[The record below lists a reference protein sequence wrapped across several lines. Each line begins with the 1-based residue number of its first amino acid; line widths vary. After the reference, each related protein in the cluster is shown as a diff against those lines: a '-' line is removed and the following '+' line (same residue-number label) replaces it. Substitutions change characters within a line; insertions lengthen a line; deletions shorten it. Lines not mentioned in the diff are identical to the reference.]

1 MKSFDYTI
9 SSTDCN
15 SNSTIHANL
24 SNPQTEYCKM
34 TITSLTTM
42 ANIVVLAKG
51 DYIKINGTRFVV
63 SDDYSEI
70 SATSLTEYLNALVNN
85 TIENDNALEFYCD
98 HCSRIYVHSTANFT
112 FEDCSYN
119 MRLLLGLTNVE
130 LPLYARDEGQP
141 YVAPSYIL
149 TFPDVGMFLSTPV
162 LYLASNLGSNSYK
175 NVNKSTTS
183 MRILMR
189 ITNSFFAKQPIVATN
204 GDYTTTVRSSD
215 LSDVRFTL
223 IDANYHAIKL
233 LSPMYLTVQIESIP
247 DKNDYEK
254 DLKHGPIDPYSVLP
268 MSEYAY
274 MHDLTERGVD
284 VDENQINSLIY
295 MDTPQLTPE
304 QQQSLMTPIDTGD
317 KPPSEQLPPQ

>member
-9 SSTDCN
+9 SSTDCDR
-15 SNSTIHANL
+15 NSTIHANL

-51 DYIKINGTRFVV
+51 DYFVINGTRYVID
-63 SDDYSEI
+63 DDYSDV
-70 SATSLTEYLNALVNN
+70 SASSLTEYLNILISNV
-85 TIENDNALEFYCD
+85 TENEDLSFYCD
-98 HCSRIYVHSTANFT
+98 RCSRIYIWCRSDFT
-112 FEDCSYN
+112 FDECSYN

-130 LPLYARDEGQP
+130 LPLHATAATTWYT
-141 YVAPSYIL
+141 L

-175 NVNKSTTS
+175 NLNKSTTS

-215 LSDVRFTL
+215 LSDVRFVL
-223 IDANYHAIKL
+223 LDANYHEIKL

-254 DLKHGPIDPYSVLP
+254 DLSHGSIDPYSVLP

-284 VDENQINSLIY
+284 VDENQVNSLIY
-295 MDTPQLTPE
+295 MDQPQLTPE
-304 QQQSLMTPIDTGD
+304 QQQSLMTPIDIGD
-317 KPPSEQLPPQ
+317 KPPSEQSPLQ

>member
-1 MKSFDYTI
+1 
-9 SSTDCN
+9 
-15 SNSTIHANL
+15 
-24 SNPQTEYCKM
+24 M

-51 DYIKINGTRFVV
+51 DYFVINGTRYEI
-63 SDDYSEI
+63 DEDYSDI
-70 SATSLTEYLNALVNN
+70 SASSLTEYLNILISNV
-85 TIENDNALEFYCD
+85 TDNEDLSFYCD
-98 HCSRIYVHSTANFT
+98 RCSRIYIWCKYEFSFD
-112 FEDCSYN
+112 ECSYN

-130 LPLYARDEGQP
+130 LPLHSTATNTWYT
-141 YVAPSYIL
+141 L
-149 TFPDVGMFLSTPV
+149 TFPAVGMFLSTPV
-162 LYLASNLGSNSYK
+162 LYLASNLGANSYK
-175 NVNKSTTS
+175 NLNKSTTS

-215 LSDVRFTL
+215 LSDVRFVL
-223 IDANYHAIKL
+223 VDANYHEIKL
-233 LSPMYLTVQIESIP
+233 LSPMYLTVQIEAIP

-254 DLKHGPIDPYSVLP
+254 DLSQGPINPFSVLP

-295 MDTPQLTPE
+295 MDQPQLTPE